1 MVRQAIN
8 GIESGNIG
16 VTIEDASILPGTDE
30 SDIDA
35 SGNDGIPTIEP
46 ATITIEPEQFEGG
59 KRRGG
64 GRPKGSKNATGKQ
77 STKEVSQDLSGLLL
91 SAHAML
97 AAIVKTPELEIDE
110 AEAKRLGDAVARV
123 NREFGVQIMSPKT
136 AAVVN
141 LIMAAGTVYGP
152 RVIAMK
158 NNSKRRKAENVGAT
172 IH

>member
-1 MVRQAIN
+1 MARQATN
-8 GIESGNIG
+8 GIEAGDIG
-16 VTIEDASILPGTDE
+16 VTIEDASIFPGTDE

-35 SGNDGIPTIEP
+35 SANDGIPLIEP

-59 KRRGG
+59 KRRG

-91 SAHAML
+91 SAHSML
-97 AAIVKTPELEIDE
+97 AALIKTPELEIDE

-152 RVIAMK
+152 RIIAVK
-158 NNSKRRKAENVGAT
+158 NNSKRRKAEKVGAT